1 MSSIPSEYLTEA
13 LDGFRSSHDLGARAI
28 AQLTDEELMRTL
40 GPGSNSIAVL
50 VRHVRGNLISR
61 WTDFLT
67 TDGEKPD
74 RNRDDEF
81 EPRLATREEVERWW
95 DEGFAVAYGT
105 LGAMRPTDLTRV
117 VTLRGEPMSALHAIQ
132 RNLLHTAQHVGQI
145 VLLAKH
151 FRGAGWET
159 LSIPRRRQ

>member
-13 LDGFRSSHDLGARAI
+13 LDGYRSYHDLGARAI
-28 AQLTDEELMRTL
+28 AQLSGEELSRTL
-40 GPGSNSIAVL
+40 DPGSNSIAVV

-61 WTDFLT
+61 WTNFLT

-74 RNRDDEF
+74 RDRDAEF
-81 EPRLATREEVERWW
+81 EPREATRGEVERWW
-95 DEGFAVAYGT
+95 TEGFTTASST
-105 LGAMRPTDLTRV
+105 LEALRPTDLGRV

-151 FRGAGWET
+151 YRGAEWET
-159 LSIPRRRQ
+159 LSVPRAR

>member
-61 WTDFLT
+61 WTDFLS

-74 RNRDDEF
+74 RDRDSEF
-81 EPRLATREEVERWW
+81 EPGEVSREEVDRWW
-95 DEGFAVAYGT
+95 REGFAAAVGALEALRPND
-105 LGAMRPTDLTRV
+105 LGRV
-117 VTLRGEPMSALHAIQ
+117 VTIRGEPMSALHAIQ
-132 RNLLHTAQHVGQI
+132 RSLLHIAQHVGQI

-151 FRGAGWET
+151 YRGEEWET
-159 LSIPRRRQ
+159 LSIPRAK